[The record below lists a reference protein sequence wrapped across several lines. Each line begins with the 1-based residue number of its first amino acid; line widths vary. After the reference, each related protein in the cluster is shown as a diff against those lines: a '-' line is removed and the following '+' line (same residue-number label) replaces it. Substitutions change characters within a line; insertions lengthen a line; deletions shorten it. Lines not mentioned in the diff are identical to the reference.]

1 MRGWFKTT
9 VVATT
14 VLAGTLGT
22 GLSAGTANAAE
33 YELRMAII
41 ASENSV
47 YYEDMAK
54 PFVDLVAQ
62 LTDGRVEIEILPAGT
77 VGSVLKL
84 HDAVSD
90 GLIDMAQTTPVF
102 LGTSDLVNAMVASF
116 PTGLGVDSYLPWL
129 YQGGGLELWQ
139 EHRREKMGMH
149 ALVSAL
155 GPSEF
160 FAHANRPIRTAA
172 DLDGTKFRTLG
183 NWAAILE
190 ENYNVSP
197 TVVAGSEIYGMLE
210 KGGIDLAEYSIPS
223 ENQKIGFHEVAKYII
238 YPGIQAPTWAF
249 ETVML
254 NETWESLPK
263 DIQEKMA
270 LAAELNTHR
279 SLQTMIVRDLKTM
292 EELQA
297 GGNEFIRLDDA
308 FMADAQE
315 KSRAWAMKL
324 AEEAEAKG
332 DDLPMRLVT
341 SVFEFQDNWRRNGK
355 YLVMDT
361 RE

>member
-1 MRGWFKTT
+1 MITRSGIASFAS
-9 VVATT
+9 VAVAG
-14 VLAGTLGT
+14 VLGLGALT
-22 GLSAGTANAAE
+22 NTAAAAE
-33 YELRMAII
+33 YDLRMAII
-41 ASENSV
+41 SSENSI
-47 YYEDMAK
+47 YYKDMAK
-54 PFVDLVAQ
+54 PFADLVSE

-77 VGSVLKL
+77 IGSVLKL
-84 HDAVSD
+84 HDAVTD
-90 GLIDMAQTTPVF
+90 GLIDMAQTTPIF

-129 YQGGGLELWQ
+129 YQAGGLELWQ
-139 EHRREKMGMH
+139 EHRRDQMGMH

-160 FAHANRPIRTAA
+160 FAHANEPIRTAE
-172 DLDGTKFRTLG
+172 DLNGKKFRTLG
-183 NWAAILE
+183 NWAAIVE
-190 ENYNVSP
+190 ENYGVSP

-210 KGGIDLAEYSIPS
+210 KGGIDMAEYSIPS

-238 YPGIQAPTWAF
+238 YPGIQAPAWAF

-254 NETWESLPK
+254 TETWENLPE
-263 DIQEKMA
+263 DIQAKME

-279 SLQTMIVRDLKTM
+279 SLQAMIARDLKAM
-292 EELQA
+292 QELQA

-324 AEEAEAKG
+324 AEQAAAEG
-332 DDLPMRLVT
+332 NDLPMRLAK
-341 SVFEFQDNWRRNGK
+341 SVFDFQDHWRANGR
-355 YLVMDT
+355 YLVMDH
-361 RE
+361 RD

>member
-1 MRGWFKTT
+1 MAS
-9 VVATT
+9 VAS
-14 VLAGTLGT
+14 VAVAGAVGF
-22 GLSAGTANAAE
+22 GAWVGQADAAE
-33 YELRMAII
+33 YDLRMAII
-41 ASENSV
+41 SSENSI
-47 YYEDMAK
+47 YYQDMAK
-54 PFVDLVAQ
+54 PFADLVSQ

-77 VGSVLKL
+77 IGSVLKL

-90 GLIDMAQTTPVF
+90 GLIDMAQTTPIF

-129 YQGGGLELWQ
+129 YEAGGLELWQ
-139 EHRREKMGMH
+139 EHRREQMGMH

-160 FAHANRPIRTAA
+160 FAHANEPIRNAA
-172 DLDGTKFRTLG
+172 DLEGKKFRTLG
-183 NWAAILE
+183 NWAAIVE
-190 ENYNVSP
+190 ENYGVSP

-210 KGGIDLAEYSIPS
+210 KGGIDMAEYSIPS
-223 ENQKIGFHEVAKYII
+223 ENQKIGFQEVAKYII
-238 YPGIQAPTWAF
+238 YPGIQAPAWAF

-254 NETWESLPK
+254 TETWESLPE
-263 DIQEKMA
+263 DIRAKME

-279 SLQTMIVRDLKTM
+279 SLQAMIARDLKAM
-292 EELQA
+292 EDLQA
-297 GGNEFIRLDDA
+297 GGNEFVRLDDA

-324 AEEAEAKG
+324 AEEAAAEG
-332 DDLPMRLVT
+332 NDLPMRLAK
-341 SVFEFQDNWRRNGK
+341 SVFDFQDYWRANGR
-355 YLVMDT
+355 YLVMDH